1 MAKRGNPN
9 FVKGNKITRKGSPNK
24 DTLLKRA
31 IIAAVKANDLAK
43 WKKEHFNDFMKAVIS
58 LLPKTVGLGDPTGK
72 PLSITVEVV
81 EKKR

>member
-58 LLPKTVGLGDPTGK
+58 LLPKTDENKLTGN
-72 PLSITVEVV
+72 ITIKIETVKYE
-81 EKKR
+81 

>member
-1 MAKRGNPN
+1 M
-9 FVKGNKITRKGSPNK
+9 VNKNSLKNLRKGRTGCPGK
-24 DTLLKRA
+24 DAKLKRA

-43 WKKEHFNDFMKAVIS
+43 WKKEHFNDFMKAVVS

>member
-43 WKKEHFNDFMKAVIS
+43 WKKEHFNDFMKAVVS
-58 LLPKTVGLGDPTGK
+58 LLPKTEENKLAGN
-72 PLSITVEVV
+72 ITIKIETVKYE
-81 EKKR
+81 

>member
-43 WKKEHFNDFMKAVIS
+43 WKKEHFNDFMKAVVS
-58 LLPKTVGLGDPTGK
+58 LLPKTEENKLTGN
-72 PLSITVEVV
+72 ITIKIETVKYE
-81 EKKR
+81 

>member
-31 IIAAVKANDLAK
+31 FIAAVKANDLAK
-43 WKKEHFNDFMKAVIS
+43 WKKEHFNDFMKAVVS
-58 LLPKTVGLGDPTGK
+58 LLPKTEENKLAGN
-72 PLSITVEVV
+72 ITIKIETVKYE
-81 EKKR
+81 